1 MREKR
6 SIDGYRLIVISF
18 DTLILQ
24 ISSKYCINICVS
36 SLASAANET
45 QIKTLN
51 VVIYL
56 LIFYDIDIR
65 IFTSSYVSYKIH
77 NEV

>member
-18 DTLILQ
+18 ETGNTTNF
-24 ISSKYCINICVS
+24 KYYINICVS
-36 SLASAANET
+36 NLASAAANET

-51 VVIYL
+51 VATYRRHRFISTLRV
-56 LIFYDIDIR
+56 
-65 IFTSSYVSYKIH
+65 
-77 NEV
+77 